1 MENPWDFFDVG
12 IWIVF
17 LAWGIA
23 IHICQG
29 DIT

>member
-1 MENPWDFFDVG
+1 MDGPWAFFDMG

-23 IHICQG
+23 IHICQS
-29 DIT
+29 DTA